1 MIQNKPKVIGL
12 TGGISTGKST
22 VSEILK
28 EEGFKIIDADVIA
41 REILD
46 IGQDAYEKV
55 IDFFGIE
62 VLNIDKT
69 INRTY
74 LGKKIFRDKKLRDKL
89 NSITHPSIMKK
100 IKQQIDLNSKEELIF
115 LDIPLLIE
123 VYDEL
128 INSGVYIDKIWLV
141 YCDRERQITR
151 LMKRDS
157 ISYEQAELKVNSQM
171 DIEEKR
177 KYADQ
182 IIDNTQDKE
191 YLIKEIK
198 IALKQIY

>member
-22 VSEILK
+22 VSGILK
-28 EEGFKIIDADVIA
+28 KKGFKVIDADIIA

-55 IDFFGIE
+55 VDFFGTQI
-62 VLNIDKT
+62 LNTDKT
-69 INRTY
+69 INRAY
-74 LGKKIFRDKKLRDKL
+74 LGSEIFRDKKLRDKL

-100 IKQQIDLNSKEELIF
+100 IKEQIDLSDEKEFIF

-123 VYDEL
+123 VFDQL
-128 INSGVYIDKIWLV
+128 INSGIYIDKIWLV
-141 YCDRERQITR
+141 YCDREKQITR

-171 DIEEKR
+171 NIEEKR

-182 IIDNTQDKE
+182 IIDNTRDKD
-191 YLIKEIK
+191 YLVKEVK

>member
-1 MIQNKPKVIGL
+1 MIQNKTKVIGL

-22 VSEILK
+22 VSEILTRK
-28 EEGFKIIDADVIA
+28 GFKVIDADLIS

-46 IGQDAYEKV
+46 IGQDAYKEV
-55 IDFFGIE
+55 VDFFGLE
-62 VLNIDKT
+62 VLNPDKT

-74 LGKKIFRDKKLRDKL
+74 LGTEIFRDKKLRDRL

-100 IKQQIDLNSKEELIF
+100 IKQQVDLNHEEEIIF

-128 INSGVYIDKIWLV
+128 VSAEIYFDEIWLV
-141 YCDRERQITR
+141 YCDRETQIKR

-157 ISYEQAELKVNSQM
+157 ISHDQAELKINAQM
-171 DIEEKR
+171 DMENKR
-177 KYADQ
+177 KLVDR
-182 IIDNTQDKE
+182 IIDNTKDLD
-191 YLIKEIK
+191 YLIDQIK
-198 IALKQIY
+198 TALEQIF

>member
-22 VSEILK
+22 VSAVLYEK
-28 EEGFKIIDADVIA
+28 GFKVIDADVIA

-46 IGQDAYEKV
+46 IGQDAYKEV
-55 IDFFGIE
+55 VDFFGPE
-62 VLNIDKT
+62 VLNIDET

-74 LGKKIFRDKKLRDKL
+74 LGAEIFRDKKLRDKL

-100 IKQQIDLNSKEELIF
+100 IKEQVDLSHGEKIVF

-128 INSGVYIDKIWLV
+128 INAKVYFDEIWLV
-141 YCDRERQITR
+141 YCDRETQISR

-157 ISYEQAELKVNSQM
+157 ISYKQAELKVKAQM

-177 KYADQ
+177 NFADR
-182 IIDNTQDKE
+182 IIDNTKDCN
-191 YLIKEIK
+191 YLIDQIK
-198 IALKQIY
+198 IALE

>member
-1 MIQNKPKVIGL
+1 MIQNKTKVIGL

-22 VSEILK
+22 VSEILTRK
-28 EEGFKIIDADVIA
+28 GFKVIDADLIS

-46 IGQDAYEKV
+46 IGQDAYKEV
-55 IDFFGIE
+55 VDFFGLE
-62 VLNIDKT
+62 VLNPDKT

-74 LGKKIFRDKKLRDKL
+74 LGTKIFRDKKLRDRL

-100 IKQQIDLNSKEELIF
+100 IKQQVDLNHEEEIIF

-128 INSGVYIDKIWLV
+128 VSAEIYFDEIWLV
-141 YCDRERQITR
+141 YCDRETQIKR

-157 ISYEQAELKVNSQM
+157 ISHDQAELKINAQM
-171 DIEEKR
+171 DMENKR
-177 KYADQ
+177 KLVDR
-182 IIDNTQDKE
+182 IIDNTKDLD
-191 YLIKEIK
+191 YLIDQIK
-198 IALKQIY
+198 TALEQIF

>member
-1 MIQNKPKVIGL
+1 MTQNKTKVIGL

-22 VSEILK
+22 VSEIISEK
-28 EEGFKIIDADVIA
+28 GFKVIDADLIS

-46 IGQDAYEKV
+46 IGQDAYKEV
-55 IDFFGIE
+55 VNFFGIE
-62 VLNIDKT
+62 VLNPDKT

-74 LGKKIFRDKKLRDKL
+74 LGTKIFRDKKLRDRL

-100 IKQQIDLNSKEELIF
+100 IKQQVDLNHEEEIIF

-128 INSGVYIDKIWLV
+128 INAKIYFDEIWLV
-141 YCDRERQITR
+141 YCDRETQISR

-157 ISYEQAELKVNSQM
+157 ISHEQAELKINAQM
-171 DIEEKR
+171 DIENKR
-177 KYADQ
+177 KLVDRIINNTKDLDYLMDQ
-182 IIDNTQDKE
+182 IKT
-191 YLIKEIK
+191 
-198 IALKQIY
+198 ALEQIF